1 MALLG
6 VIRRWYFRDGMSKRE
21 IARRTGLSRNTLK
34 KYLSQSQVE
43 PVYSP
48 RQSSSKLDDFAAIL
62 RDALVFE
69 AKKPRKQR
77 KSVKQLYHDLLPQ
90 GYCGSYDRVAAFARH
105 WRQEQSV
112 SKQVYVPLSF
122 APGEAFQF
130 DWGENWVS
138 IAGKKVKVQV
148 AHFKLCHS
156 KAGYQRAYWTQ
167 THEMLFDAHNHAFRV
182 FGGVPARGIYDN
194 MKTAVDKIGRGKAR
208 VINKRFLAMTS
219 HYLFDADFCNPA
231 SGWEKGQVE
240 KSVQDGRYA
249 LWHQAPAFASLDE
262 LNDWLERECLALW
275 RAHKHPEQKPLT
287 VQQCW
292 QAEQLHLMPVSAA
305 FDGFTE
311 HSKVVSST
319 CLVTFECNKYSVP
332 ASFANRRISLRVYPD
347 HLDMI
352 AEGRQIT
359 SHQRVFSRD
368 HSAPGQVVYNWRHYL
383 LVAQRK
389 PGVLRNGA
397 PFQSLPDAFK
407 QLQQVLIQKTGG
419 DREMVD
425 ILALVLHHESE
436 HVELAITSALQSG
449 CVSKDHV
456 INCLHRLIEATPPA
470 PVPVAVQL
478 QLTVEPTS
486 DTGRYE
492 QLRGRYAH

>member
-34 KYLSQSQVE
+34 KYLNQSQVE
-43 PVYSP
+43 PVYSA
-48 RQSSSKLDDFAAIL
+48 RSASSKLDDFAAIL
-62 RDALVFE
+62 QDALAQE

-77 KSVKQLYHDLLPQ
+77 KTVKQLFHELIPL

-105 WRQEQSV
+105 WRSEQTV
-112 SKQVYVPLSF
+112 SKQVYVPLQF

-182 FGGVPARGIYDN
+182 FGGVPSRGIYDN
-194 MKTAVDKIGRGKAR
+194 MKTAVDKIGRGKER
-208 VINKRFLAMTS
+208 VINKRFLAMAS

-249 LWHQAPAFASLDE
+249 LWHRAPAFDSLE
-262 LNDWLERECLALW
+262 HLNDWLERECVALW
-275 RAHKHPEQKPLT
+275 REHKHPEQKASTIL
-287 VQQCW
+287 QCW
-292 QAEQLHLMPVSAA
+292 HAEQPHLMQVKAP

-332 ASFANRRISLRVYPD
+332 ASFANRRVSVRVYPD

-352 AEGRQIT
+352 AEGQQIT
-359 SHQRVFSRD
+359 AHPRVFSRD
-368 HSAPGQVVYNWRHYL
+368 HRTAQIVYNWRHYL
-383 LVAQRK
+383 LVVQRK
-389 PGVLRNGA
+389 PGALRNGA
-397 PFQSLPDAFK
+397 PFQTLPDAFK
-407 QLQQVLIQKTGG
+407 HLQQVLMRKSGG

-425 ILALVLHHESE
+425 ILALVLHHKAE
-436 HVELAITSALQSG
+436 HVEQAILTALQSG
-449 CVSKDHV
+449 CASKDHV
-456 INCLHRLIEATPPA
+456 LNCLHRLIETSPPA
-470 PVPVAVQL
+470 PVPVAEQFKL
-478 QLTVEPTS
+478 SVEPTS
-486 DTGRYE
+486 DTGLYE
-492 QLRGRYAH
+492 QLRSGYAH